1 MQTRKLG
8 YSDLHL
14 TTVGLGTWAIG
25 GGGWAYGWGPQDD
38 SESIAAIRRALDLGI
53 NWIDTAAVYGLGHSE
68 EIVGQAIP
76 STGSGRRPS
85 TDSGHRAGRRD
96 EVIIA
101 TKCGLVWDEGST
113 TPYGRLK
120 AESVRREAEASLRR
134 LELEVID
141 LYQIHWPNPD
151 EDIEEAWRVIADLI
165 REGKVRYGGVSNFS
179 VEQLKRVQAIHPVAS
194 LQPPYSMLR
203 RGIEEELLAYCAA
216 NDIGVIVYSPMQ
228 AGLLTGTFTK
238 ERVANLPD
246 EDWRKGSS
254 AFREPEL
261 SANLALVE
269 KLRPIAERNGRT
281 VAQLAIAW
289 VLRRPEVT
297 AAIVGARRPSQIEE
311 TAPAGDWMLSE
322 EDVAEIDALLVERE
336 RALG

>member
-1 MQTRKLG
+1 
-8 YSDLHL
+8 
-14 TTVGLGTWAIG
+14 VGLGTWAIG
-25 GGGWAYGWGPQDD
+25 GGGWAYCWGPQDD
-38 SESIAAIRRALDLGI
+38 SESVAAIRRALDLGI

-68 EIVGQAIP
+68 EIIGRAIP
-76 STGSGRRPS
+76 STG
-85 TDSGHRAGRRD
+85 SGHRAGRRD

-101 TKCGLVWDEGST
+101 TKCGLVWDKGST

-134 LELEVID
+134 LKIEVID

-151 EDIEEAWRVIADLI
+151 GDIEEAWGVIADLI

-179 VEQLKRVQAIHPVAS
+179 VAQLKRVQAIHPVAS
-194 LQPPYSMLR
+194 LQPPYNMLR

-216 NDIGVIVYSPMQ
+216 NDMGVIAYSPMQ
-228 AGLLTGTFTK
+228 AGLLTGTFTQ

-246 EDWRKGSS
+246 DDWRKRDPH
-254 AFREPEL
+254 FREPDL

-269 KLRPIAERNGRT
+269 KLRPIAERSGRT

-311 TAPAGDWMLSE
+311 TAPAGDWVLSA
-322 EDVAEIDALLVERE
+322 EDIAEIDTLLAERE
-336 RALG
+336 RALI

>member
-8 YSDLHL
+8 YTDLHL

-38 SESIAAIRRALDLGI
+38 AESVAAIRRALGLGI

-68 EIVGQAIP
+68 EIIGRAI
-76 STGSGRRPS
+76 
-85 TDSGHRAGRRD
+85 AGRRD
-96 EVIIA
+96 EVVIA
-101 TKCGLVWDEGST
+101 TKCGMVWDEGST

-120 AESVRREAEASLRR
+120 AESIRREAEASLRR
-134 LELEVID
+134 LKVEVID

-151 EDIEEAWRVIADLI
+151 EDIEEAWGVIADLI
-165 REGKVRYGGVSNFS
+165 QEGKVRYGGVSNFS
-179 VEQLKRVQAIHPVAS
+179 VEQLKRAQAIHPVAS
-194 LQPPYSMLR
+194 LQPPYNMLR

-216 NDIGVIVYSPMQ
+216 NDIGVIAYSPMQ
-228 AGLLTGTFTK
+228 AGLLTGKFTK

-246 EDWRKGSS
+246 DDWRKRDPS
-254 AFREPEL
+254 FREPEL
-261 SANLALVE
+261 SANLALVQ

-281 VAQLAIAW
+281 VAQLAVAW

-311 TAPAGDWMLSE
+311 TAPAGDWVLSE
-322 EDVAEIDALLVERE
+322 EDVAEIGALLVERE

>member
-8 YSDLHL
+8 DTDLHL

-38 SESIAAIRRALDLGI
+38 AESVAAIRRALDLGI

-68 EIVGQAIP
+68 EIIGQAL
-76 STGSGRRPS
+76 
-85 TDSGHRAGRRD
+85 AGQRD
-96 EVIIA
+96 EVTIA

-134 LELEVID
+134 LKVDVID

-151 EDIEEAWRVIADLI
+151 EDIEEAWGVIADLI

-194 LQPPYSMLR
+194 LQPPYSMLQ

-216 NDIGVIVYSPMQ
+216 NDIGGIAYSPMQ
-228 AGLLTGTFTK
+228 AGLLTGKFTK

-246 EDWRKGSS
+246 DDWRKRDPH
-254 AFREPEL
+254 FREPEL

-289 VLRRPEVT
+289 VLRRSEVT

-311 TAPAGDWMLSE
+311 TAPAGDWVLSE
-322 EDVAEIDALLVERE
+322 EDVAEIEALLVERE
-336 RALG
+336 RALA